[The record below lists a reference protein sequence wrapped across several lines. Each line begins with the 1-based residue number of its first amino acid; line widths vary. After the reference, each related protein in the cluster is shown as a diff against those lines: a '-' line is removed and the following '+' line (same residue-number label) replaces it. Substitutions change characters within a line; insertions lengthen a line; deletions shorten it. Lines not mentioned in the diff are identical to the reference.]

1 MNCAIQYR
9 LNKNRGLRRFF
20 CLNIQSIL
28 FRSFY
33 HRANAT
39 GAKQF
44 LNLTSAFE
52 YRNLLKIWFKF
63 SIGSTH
69 RKAAIMTKSR
79 CFSTIFTL
87 CHNKNPFNRECLDY
101 DSTCTSQQSGIL
113 PYHVS
118 FYKNW
123 VI

>member
-1 MNCAIQYR
+1 MNYEMHYN
-9 LNKNRGLRRFF
+9 LNKNRGLRRFS
-20 CLNIQSIL
+20 CLNNQSKL

-33 HRANAT
+33 KSAYTA

-44 LNLTSAFE
+44 LHLSPAFE
-52 YRNLLKIWFKF
+52 NRNLLKIWFKF
-63 SIGSTH
+63 SIGCTH

-79 CFSTIFTL
+79 CFSTFFTL
-87 CHNKNPFNRECLDY
+87 CHNKDPFNHECLEFE
-101 DSTCTSQQSGIL
+101 STCTSQQSGIL

-123 VI
+123 VL